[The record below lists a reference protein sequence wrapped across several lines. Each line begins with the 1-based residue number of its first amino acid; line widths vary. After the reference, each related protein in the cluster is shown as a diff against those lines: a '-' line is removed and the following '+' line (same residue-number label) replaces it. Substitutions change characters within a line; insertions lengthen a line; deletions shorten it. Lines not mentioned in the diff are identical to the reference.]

1 MDQCRTKTEIG
12 HYFCQATPGN
22 VCTKCLHDDEYNCLS
37 CPNWAESMKAKG
49 FTGTP
54 ITSLDDQVNDG
65 SEIKCPAEGSEE
77 NSQGSA
83 IVGIPCCLHFLQ
95 NVS

>member
-12 HYFCQATPGN
+12 HYFCQATAGN

-49 FTGTP
+49 FNGTP
-54 ITSLDDQVNDG
+54 ITRTDEQWNEQPG
-65 SEIKCPAEGSEE
+65 IKC
-77 NSQGSA
+77 SA
-83 IVGIPCCLHFLQ
+83 AIAAAASLPLTFLLAYIF
-95 NVS
+95 